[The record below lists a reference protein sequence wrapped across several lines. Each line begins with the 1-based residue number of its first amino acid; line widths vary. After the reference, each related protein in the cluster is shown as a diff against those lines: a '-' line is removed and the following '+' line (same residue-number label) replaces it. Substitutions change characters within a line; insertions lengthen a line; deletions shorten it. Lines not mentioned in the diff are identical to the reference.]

1 MRNLLLL
8 CLSLFLVEAAYAQP
22 QKLVDQLKNREEIS
36 FMGRSSF
43 SMKQNSGPELVKSL
57 AFKLHESLVKKELK
71 NISSAGLP
79 NSPDPA
85 QWMAAYPQRDDE
97 VFSFNPTTM
106 EEEKH
111 EAKTEVKP
119 TDFNDFNILALIA
132 YNKKT
137 HQFEYYPYAIR
148 PVLAAAEGVNYSPI
162 QIDIAQ
168 GSMVQNQKRRMSF
181 SGQIDGLNA
190 EIEIIEYKGK
200 DMGLGDVLQDQIGAL
215 EQLSIKSLA
224 GKEMDQE
231 GRLVLQKEIKLA
243 GGVASLDPASMQEKL
258 MYQVAPQIILDFS
271 RGVFYSKNQSVK
283 IQHIEKEELGYCLP
297 F

>member
-22 QKLVDQLKNREEIS
+22 QKLIDQLKNREEIS

-57 AFKLHESLVKKELK
+57 AFKLDASLGKKELK

-119 TDFNDFNILALIA
+119 TDFSDFNILALIA

-200 DMGLGDVLQDQIGAL
+200 EMGLGDVLQDQIGAL

-224 GKEMDQE
+224 GKDLDQE

-243 GGVASLDPASMQEKL
+243 GGVASPDPGSMQEKL